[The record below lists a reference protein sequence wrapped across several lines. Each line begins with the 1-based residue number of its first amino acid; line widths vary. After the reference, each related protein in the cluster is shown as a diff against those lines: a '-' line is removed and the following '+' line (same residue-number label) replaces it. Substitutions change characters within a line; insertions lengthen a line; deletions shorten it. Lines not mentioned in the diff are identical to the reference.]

1 MIVRGAFNWH
11 RMRLQDCIMTTLIII
26 ILQTA
31 IGLSALAAAHV
42 YFVRTGQCTLTP
54 DMPY

>member
-11 RMRLQDCIMTTLIII
+11 HMRLQDCIMTTLIII

-31 IGLSALAAAHV
+31 IGLYALAAAHV